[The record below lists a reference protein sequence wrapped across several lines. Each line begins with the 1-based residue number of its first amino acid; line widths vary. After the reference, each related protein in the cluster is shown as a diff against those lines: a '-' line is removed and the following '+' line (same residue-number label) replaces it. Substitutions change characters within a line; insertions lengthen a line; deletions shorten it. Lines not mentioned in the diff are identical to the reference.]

1 MSDTARGLLT
11 TIADD
16 VTELVPPG
24 LSTPAAPDGPIG
36 WRGYDLQRADAA
48 RRSGE
53 EESIV
58 CGTGR
63 VGGVD
68 TVLVAFE
75 FAHLGGS
82 IGERTG
88 LRLQHAFAEAR
99 RRSAPV
105 VSLVATGGSRMQEG
119 MRALSQ
125 LHRIARALAAHRD
138 AGLPHVAVVRDPTTG
153 GGWATLASGADVT
166 VAVPGAQAGFAGS
179 RVRPP
184 GEPHAY
190 TTEGQYASGQLDRV
204 VPPETLREL
213 LHRWVPLLARPARGP
228 APPPG
233 ALGAAAPPATG
244 WEAVSRARAAGRPH
258 AEAYLDAYFA
268 WRENLSGDRCGG
280 VDDGVRCGIG
290 RRAGGAVAYAAQCG
304 TPTTPAGFRTAARL
318 LRLADRLGLPVLT
331 LVDTPGAANDA
342 AAERAGV
349 GPAIAELFTAVASA
363 RVPVTTLVIGEG
375 GSGGA
380 LAFAA
385 PDRIWLTPDSYFSVT
400 SPEAAASIL
409 KREPD
414 RVPATAEELTL
425 RPQDMVAAGLAR
437 GVVAPGPDDS

>member
-11 TIADD
+11 TVADD
-16 VTELVPPG
+16 VTELSPPEP
-24 LSTPAAPDGPIG
+24 SAPSAPDGPIG

-53 EESIV
+53 EESVV

-99 RRSAPV
+99 RRSTPV

-138 AGLPHVAVVRDPTTG
+138 TGLPHLAVVRDPTTG

-179 RVRPP
+179 RVRP
-184 GEPHAY
+184 
-190 TTEGQYASGQLDRV
+190 
-204 VPPETLREL
+204 
-213 LHRWVPLLARPARGP
+213 
-228 APPPG
+228 
-233 ALGAAAPPATG
+233 
-244 WEAVSRARAAGRPH
+244 
-258 AEAYLDAYFA
+258 
-268 WRENLSGDRCGG
+268 
-280 VDDGVRCGIG
+280 
-290 RRAGGAVAYAAQCG
+290 
-304 TPTTPAGFRTAARL
+304 
-318 LRLADRLGLPVLT
+318 
-331 LVDTPGAANDA
+331 
-342 AAERAGV
+342 
-349 GPAIAELFTAVASA
+349 
-363 RVPVTTLVIGEG
+363 
-375 GSGGA
+375 
-380 LAFAA
+380 
-385 PDRIWLTPDSYFSVT
+385 
-400 SPEAAASIL
+400 
-409 KREPD
+409 
-414 RVPATAEELTL
+414 
-425 RPQDMVAAGLAR
+425 
-437 GVVAPGPDDS
+437 

>member
-11 TIADD
+11 TVADD
-16 VTELVPPG
+16 VTELVPPE
-24 LSTPAAPDGPIG
+24 SSAPAAPDGPIG

-53 EESIV
+53 EESVV

-88 LRLQHAFAEAR
+88 LRLRHAFAEAR

-190 TTEGQYASGQLDRV
+190 TAEGQYASG
-204 VPPETLREL
+204 
-213 LHRWVPLLARPARGP
+213 
-228 APPPG
+228 
-233 ALGAAAPPATG
+233 
-244 WEAVSRARAAGRPH
+244 
-258 AEAYLDAYFA
+258 
-268 WRENLSGDRCGG
+268 
-280 VDDGVRCGIG
+280 
-290 RRAGGAVAYAAQCG
+290 
-304 TPTTPAGFRTAARL
+304 
-318 LRLADRLGLPVLT
+318 
-331 LVDTPGAANDA
+331 
-342 AAERAGV
+342 
-349 GPAIAELFTAVASA
+349 
-363 RVPVTTLVIGEG
+363 
-375 GSGGA
+375 
-380 LAFAA
+380 
-385 PDRIWLTPDSYFSVT
+385 
-400 SPEAAASIL
+400 
-409 KREPD
+409 
-414 RVPATAEELTL
+414 
-425 RPQDMVAAGLAR
+425 
-437 GVVAPGPDDS
+437 